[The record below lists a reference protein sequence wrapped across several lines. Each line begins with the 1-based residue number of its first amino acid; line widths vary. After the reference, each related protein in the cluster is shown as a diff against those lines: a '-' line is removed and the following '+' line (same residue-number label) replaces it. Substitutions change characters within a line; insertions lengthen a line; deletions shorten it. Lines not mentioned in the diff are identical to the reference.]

1 MNTTNNKTSL
11 YDSVTKS
18 DGMNMVSESNKKTLY
33 TTYREEESNSNS
45 TYPEKRNRMN
55 IIGKINKE
63 RLDDIPR
70 GSFLTILD
78 KFGEVVATFI
88 HAGRVNGSGFLNP
101 IIVYYHGIGWLKE
114 CPSFKLDEIDMI
126 RFATQTEIDILIQNM
141 SKEGY
146 LWDGW
151 NVIRN
156 ESTEE
161 NDEETIDESPAEEEI
176 ILSRP
181 NKKKCIIDKA
191 IENKIAHNINVSKDI
206 LDNTLPYYVI
216 NDKMEYLVRT
226 TDKSLKRDL
235 NNFNYFT
242 NKEDINEA
250 IRRVKETL
258 MNFQEEI
265 QNRNK

>member
-18 DGMNMVSESNKKTLY
+18 DGINMVSESNKKTLY

-45 TYPEKRNRMN
+45 TYAEKRNRMN

-126 RFATQTEIDILIQNM
+126 RFATQTEIELILKNM
-141 SKEGY
+141 MQKGY
-146 LWDGW
+146 AWDGW
-151 NVIRN
+151 DVIRGESAEEKEDEVKYELINKEGEVVN
-156 ESTEE
+156 ESPTEE
-161 NDEETIDESPAEEEI
+161 EA
-176 ILSRP
+176 ILSMP

-191 IENKIAHNINVSKDI
+191 IENKIAHNIKVAKDI

-216 NDKMEYLVRT
+216 NDKIEHLVRT

-235 NNFNYFT
+235 SG
-242 NKEDINEA
+242 
-250 IRRVKETL
+250 L
-258 MNFQEEI
+258 PLS
-265 QNRNK
+265 

>member
-11 YDSVTKS
+11 YDSV
-18 DGMNMVSESNKKTLY
+18 KKNGKT
-33 TTYREEESNSNS
+33 
-45 TYPEKRNRMN
+45 N
-55 IIGKINKE
+55 IIGEINKG
-63 RLDDIPR
+63 RLDSVSR
-70 GSFLTILD
+70 GSYITILD

-88 HAGRVNGSGFLNP
+88 HAGIVNGSGFLNP
-101 IIVYYHGIGWLKE
+101 IIAYYDGIGWVKE
-114 CPSFKLDEIDMI
+114 CPSFKLDEIDTM
-126 RFATQTEIDILIQNM
+126 RFASQTEIEILLKNM
-141 SKEGY
+141 AKEGY
-146 LWDGW
+146 IWDGW
-151 NVIRN
+151 QVIKDDSA
-156 ESTEE
+156 EVKK
-161 NDEETIDESPAEEEI
+161 DETIDESPTEEEI

-181 NKKKCIIDKA
+181 NKKKCIIDEA